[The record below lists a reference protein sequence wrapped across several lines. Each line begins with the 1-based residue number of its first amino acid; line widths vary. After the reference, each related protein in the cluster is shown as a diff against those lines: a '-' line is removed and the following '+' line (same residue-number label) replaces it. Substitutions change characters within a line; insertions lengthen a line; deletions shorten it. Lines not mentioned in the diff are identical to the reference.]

1 MGNAHAGTPS
11 ILPLQT
17 LLHFRRVW
25 SLTTAPPFP
34 SPLTQSLHC
43 KHNGA
48 ATANSELLV
57 VLQKG

>member
-1 MGNAHAGTPS
+1 MGNAHTGTWS

-25 SLTTAPPFP
+25 SLAIPPPFP
-34 SPLTQSLHC
+34 PPLTQSLNC

-48 ATANSELLV
+48 ATANSQLLV